1 MATRRYPRRVI
12 DVSAAYSSR
21 AAEYVSAVGTMDA
34 VHPDDRRLVER
45 WARSVDGPVLDAGCG
60 PGHWTAHLAAL
71 GVDVRG
77 VDLTPVFIDLARSRH
92 PDVRFDT
99 GSIDR
104 LDEPDDSLDGI
115 LSWFSTIHHDPARID
130 VPLAEFARALRAG
143 GSLLLGYFDA
153 DADAVE
159 SFDHAV
165 VRAYRWPA
173 RALQAAAE
181 RAGFDVI
188 ETLRRAEPGR
198 RPVGAIVCM
207 RP

>member
-1 MATRRYPRRVI
+1 MTE
-12 DVSAAYSSR
+12 VSAAYSSR
-21 AAEYVSAVGTMDA
+21 AAEYIAAVGTMDA
-34 VHPDDRRLVER
+34 VHPDDRRLVEQ
-45 WARSVDGPVLDAGCG
+45 WARSVNGPVLDAGCG
-60 PGHWTAHLAAL
+60 PGHWTAHLAGL

-77 VDLTPVFIDLARSRH
+77 IDLAPAFIDLARSTH

-104 LDEPDDSLDGI
+104 LDDPDGSLGGI
-115 LSWFSTIHHDPARID
+115 LSWFSAIHHEPTRID
-130 VPLAEFARALRAG
+130 APLGEFARVLRPG

-153 DADAVE
+153 DADVVE
-159 SFDHAV
+159 PFDHAV

-188 ETLRRAEPGR
+188 ETLRRAGRGR
-198 RPVGAIVCM
+198 RPVGAIVCG